1 MRYQK
6 TAILFAA
13 VLGLAACCQKHF
25 PPVIEYRDSL
35 VVEYRDSLVY
45 RDSIISV
52 PIPLESDQA
61 IVHIG
66 DTSHRETSLAESDAW
81 IGSDGFL
88 HHNIRNKHGNID
100 LHVPIP
106 EHWIV
111 DTAHEQKATTIT
123 NTVYV
128 DKPLTAWQK
137 FRLRAFWWLLTILL
151 ASIIWYF
158 RKPILTLI
166 RKIPI

>member
-1 MRYQK
+1 MWK
-6 TAILFAA
+6 KLLPLFLILAS
-13 VLGLAACCQKHF
+13 CCPKHY

-66 DTSHRETSLAESDAW
+66 DTSQRETSLAESDAW
-81 IGSDGFL
+81 IGADGFL
-88 HHNIRNKHGNID
+88 HHNLRNKHGNID
-100 LHVPIP
+100 LHVPVP

-111 DTAHEQKATTIT
+111 DKAHEQKATTIT

-128 DKPLTAWQK
+128 KKSLTAWQK
-137 FRLRAFWWLLTILL
+137 FRLKGFWWLLGLCIGLL
-151 ASIIWYF
+151 LWTF
-158 RKPILTLI
+158 RKYIKL
-166 RKIPI
+166 

>member
-1 MRYQK
+1 MKLLRY
-6 TAILFAA
+6 ALILC
-13 VLGLAACCQKHF
+13 LALASCCPKHY
-25 PPVIEYRDSL
+25 PPVVEYRDSL

-81 IGSDGFL
+81 IGLDGFL
-88 HHNIRNKHGNID
+88 HHNLRNKHGNID

-111 DTAHEQKATTIT
+111 DKAHEQKATTIT

-128 DKPLTAWQK
+128 EKPLTAWQK
-137 FRLRAFWWLLTILL
+137 FRLKGFWFLL
-151 ASIIWYF
+151 AVVVGFCAWTF
-158 RKPILTLI
+158 RKPVLSFIGKFI
-166 RKIPI
+166 

>member
-1 MRYQK
+1 MKRV
-6 TAILFAA
+6 AIV
-13 VLGLAACCQKHF
+13 VLLASAACCPKHYQ
-25 PPVIEYRDSL
+25 PVIEYRDSL

-81 IGSDGFL
+81 IGADGFL
-88 HHNIRNKHGNID
+88 HHNLRNKRGNID
-100 LHVPIP
+100 LHVPVP
-106 EHWIV
+106 EHWII
-111 DTAHEQKATTIT
+111 DRAHEEKATTIT

-128 DKPLTAWQK
+128 DKPLTKWQK
-137 FRLRAFWWLLTILL
+137 FRLRAFWWLSAILL

-158 RKPILTLI
+158 RKPILSLI

>member
-1 MRYQK
+1 MRK
-6 TAILFAA
+6 FVLAA
-13 VLGLAACCQKHF
+13 VLVAVACSPKVL
-25 PPVIEYRDSL
+25 PPVVVYRDSL

-81 IGSDGFL
+81 IGADGFL

-100 LHVPIP
+100 LHVPVP

-111 DTAHEQKATTIT
+111 DKAHEQKATTIT

-128 DKPLTAWQK
+128 EKPLTAWQK
-137 FRLRAFWWLLTILL
+137 FRLRAFWWLILGLVALLT
-151 ASIIWYF
+151 YTF
-158 RKPILTLI
+158 RKPILSLL
-166 RKIPI
+166 RKVFLKI